1 MVVFSLETTSNA
13 ILQISYIGYLT
24 QEISLKGQSVVNV
37 KLVEDNQA
45 LDEVVVVGYGTQKKA
60 NLTGAVSSVAL
71 MIRLSWLIIILVLC
85 LQGKYLEFLLLK
97 IQDNLVRIQLQ
108 FVLEVVGT
116 MNNSDPL
123 VLIDGMEGD
132 INAVDPKDIENIS
145 VLKDASSAA
154 IYGNR
159 AANGVIL
166 VTTKKRQE
174 E

>member
-1 MVVFSLETTSNA
+1 MDGRFSLETTSNA

-71 MIRLSWLIIILVLC
+71 DDTPVLAYNNSSSM
-85 LQGKYLEFLLLK
+85 LAGKVPGVFVTQNSGQPGK
-97 IQDNLVRIQLQ
+97 NTATVRIRG
-108 FVLEVVGT
+108 VGT

-159 AANGVIL
+159 AAMV
-166 VTTKKRQE
+166 
-174 E
+174 